1 MRKWLPLTAV
11 CLGAFMLL
19 VDVTIVTVALPD
31 MATDM
36 RTGFSGLQWVMDI
49 YALALAAL
57 LLGAGSLADRI
68 GRRRVYLGG
77 LGLFAAASLA
87 CGLASGPAALI
98 AFRAVQGIGGAAMFA
113 TTMALLSSAYQGRDR
128 GVAGGGGGGGT
139 GAAGPARA
147 PPSARVPQREGV
159 GGADPGAAAAA
170 GPIIGGL
177 LTEQFGWRWIF
188 FINLPVCALAVYVTL
203 RAVTESRDPHAK
215 GLDLPG
221 MVTFTTGAAA
231 VTYALIRVGENGWT
245 SATTLGLFALSA
257 AAFAAF
263 VLVELRSSRPMLD
276 LSLFRSPTFV
286 AVMAAA
292 LLMSGAAFGYMMFI
306 SLWLQSAEG
315 LGPVAAG
322 MTVLPLSLAAFVV
335 AAVTG
340 KLMHGA
346 PARLTIGG
354 GLFLIGAGALLQG
367 WMLDDGDGW
376 TALAAGLAV
385 TGVGVGMISPA
396 LAAAAMG
403 AVPPAR
409 AGMAG
414 GALNTARQL
423 GMALGI
429 AVLGAVFQSGLE
441 DGLAGSGQ
449 PHGTAEA
456 LAGGGAARLL
466 HTVPAAREWVDAA
479 FASGLRDT
487 FWVSG
492 AMGLAGVVIVL
503 ALVRRPAAA
512 PQGPQGSNGPVGPRS
527 GKDPAAE
534 RAAA

>member
-19 VDVTIVTVALPD
+19 VDVTIVMVALPGMAAD
-31 MATDM
+31 MASGSSLG
-36 RTGFSGLQWVMDI
+36 GFAGLQWVVDV

-87 CGLASGPAALI
+87 CGLATGPAELI

-128 GVAGGGGGGGT
+128 GTAFGVW
-139 GAAGPARA
+139 GA
-147 PPSARVPQREGV
+147 VN
-159 GGADPGAAAAA
+159 GAAAAA

-177 LTEQFGWRWIF
+177 LTEHFGWRWIF
-188 FINLPVCALAVYVTL
+188 FVNLPVCALAVAVTL
-203 RAVTESRDPHAK
+203 KSVAESRAPRAK

-221 MVTFTTGAAA
+221 MAAFTTGAAA

-245 SATTLGLFALSA
+245 GSATLGLLGLGA

-263 VLVELRSSRPMLD
+263 VLVELRSPRPMLD
-276 LSLFRSPTFV
+276 LSLFRSRTFV

-292 LLMSGAAFGYMMFI
+292 LLLSGAAFSYLMYV

-315 LGPVAAG
+315 MGPVSAG
-322 MTVLPLSLAAFVV
+322 LVLVPLSISSFAVSAV
-335 AAVTG
+335 AG
-340 KLMHGA
+340 RLLHGA

-354 GLFLIGAGALLQG
+354 GLLLIGTGALLQA
-367 WMLDDGDGW
+367 WMTDAGDGW
-376 TALAAGLAV
+376 SALVPGLVV
-385 TGVGVGMISPA
+385 TGIGVGMATPA

-403 AVPPAR
+403 AVAPAR

-423 GMALGI
+423 GMAFGV
-429 AVLGAVFQSGLE
+429 AVLGAVFQAGLA
-441 DGLAGSGQ
+441 DGLSGSGQ
-449 PHGTAEA
+449 GHGTAEA
-456 LAGGGAARLL
+456 LASGRAGELLAAG
-466 HTVPAAREWVDAA
+466 PAARVLVDEA
-479 FASGLRDT
+479 FASGLRET
-487 FWVSG
+487 FLVSG
-492 AMGLAGVVIVL
+492 LMGLAG
-503 ALVRRPAAA
+503 ALVVLVLVRTAARAQGSVQAPAAA
-512 PQGPQGSNGPVGPRS
+512 PAGRADTGER
-527 GKDPAAE
+527 AAE
-534 RAAA
+534 RTSA

>member
-11 CLGAFMLL
+11 SLGAFMLL

-36 RTGFSGLQWVMDI
+36 NTGFAGLQWVMDI

-77 LGLFAAASLA
+77 LAVFAAASLA
-87 CGLASGPAALI
+87 CGLATGPVLLI

-128 GVAGGGGGGGT
+128 GIAFGVW
-139 GAAGPARA
+139 GA
-147 PPSARVPQREGV
+147 VN
-159 GGADPGAAAAA
+159 GAAAAA

-177 LTEQFGWRWIF
+177 LTEHFGWRWIF
-188 FINLPVCALAVYVTL
+188 FINLPVCALAVWVTL
-203 RAVTESRDPHAK
+203 KAVAESRNPHAK

-221 MVTFTTGAAA
+221 MVTFTAGAGI
-231 VTYALIRVGENGWT
+231 VTYALIRVAENGWT
-245 SATTLGLFALSA
+245 SAATLGLLGLGA
-257 AAFAAF
+257 ACFAAF
-263 VLVELRSSRPMLD
+263 VLVELRTAHPMLD

-286 AVMAAA
+286 AVMAGG
-292 LLMSGAAFGYMMFI
+292 LLLSGAAFSYLMYV

-315 LGPVAAG
+315 MGPVQAG
-322 MTVLPLSLAAFVV
+322 LVLVPLSLAAFLVSAV
-335 AAVTG
+335 AG
-340 KLMHGA
+340 RLLHGA
-346 PARLTIGG
+346 PARLSIGG
-354 GLFLIGAGALLQG
+354 GLLLIGAGALLQA
-367 WMLDDGDGW
+367 WMLDAGDGW
-376 TALAAGLAV
+376 TALVPGLV
-385 TGVGVGMISPA
+385 LTGVGVGMATPP

-403 AVPPAR
+403 TVAPAR

-423 GMALGI
+423 GNALGI
-429 AVLGAVFQSGLE
+429 AVLGALFQAGLTS
-441 DGLAGSGQ
+441 GLAGSGQ

-456 LAGGGAARLL
+456 LASGGAGRFLAAG
-466 HTVPAAREWVDAA
+466 PQAREWVEAA

-487 FWVSG
+487 FVASG
-492 AMGLAGVVIVL
+492 VMGLVG
-503 ALVRRPAAA
+503 ALVVVLLIRPARGTGASLPA
-512 PQGPQGSNGPVGPRS
+512 QAKGATGSTT
-527 GKDPAAE
+527 E
-534 RAAA
+534 RASA

>member
-31 MATDM
+31 MAADM
-36 RTGFSGLQWVMDI
+36 RTGFSGLQWVMDG

-87 CGLASGPAALI
+87 CGLAQGPAALI

-128 GVAGGGGGGGT
+128 GVAFGVW
-139 GAAGPARA
+139 GA
-147 PPSARVPQREGV
+147 VN
-159 GGADPGAAAAA
+159 GAAAAA

-203 RAVTESRDPHAK
+203 KAVTESRDPHAK

-221 MVTFTTGAAA
+221 MATFTAGAAA
-231 VTYALIRVGENGWT
+231 VTYALIRGGENGWT
-245 SATTLGLFALSA
+245 SAGTLGLFALGA
-257 AAFAAF
+257 ASFAAF
-263 VLVELRSSRPMLD
+263 VLVELRGSRPMLD
-276 LSLFRSPTFV
+276 LSLFRSPVFV
-286 AVMAAA
+286 AVMTAS
-292 LLMSGAAFGYMMFI
+292 LLMSGAAFGYLMYV
-306 SLWLQSAEG
+306 SLWLQTGEG
-315 LGPVAAG
+315 MGPVGAG
-322 MTVLPLSLAAFVV
+322 LALLPLSLAGFVV
-335 AAVTG
+335 AAASG
-340 KLMHGA
+340 KLLHGA
-346 PARLTIGG
+346 SPRITIGG
-354 GLFLIGAGALLQG
+354 GLLLIAAGALLQG
-367 WMLDDGDGW
+367 WMLDAGDGW
-376 TALAAGLAV
+376 TALVPGLAV
-385 TGVGVGMISPA
+385 TGVGVGLISPA

-429 AVLGAVFQSGLE
+429 AVLGAVFHTGLA

-449 PHGTAEA
+449 PQGTAAA

-466 HTVPAAREWVDAA
+466 DTVPGAGPWVEAA
-479 FASGLRDT
+479 FANGLRDT

-492 AMGLAGVVIVL
+492 AMGLAGALVL
-503 ALVRRPAAA
+503 FVLVRRPAALAAA
-512 PQGPQGSNGPVGPRS
+512 PSAAAAPAPAGAPAAVPVPVPVPGQGSG
-527 GKDPAAE
+527 AAD
-534 RAAA
+534 RAAGSAAV

>member
-31 MATDM
+31 MAADM
-36 RTGFSGLQWVMDI
+36 QTGFAGLQWVMDV

-87 CGLASGPAALI
+87 CGLADGPGALI

-128 GVAGGGGGGGT
+128 GVAFGVW
-139 GAAGPARA
+139 GAV
-147 PPSARVPQREGV
+147 S
-159 GGADPGAAAAA
+159 GAAAAA
-170 GPIIGGL
+170 GPIVGGL

-188 FINLPVCALAVYVTL
+188 FVNLPVCALAVYVTL
-203 RAVTESRDPHAK
+203 KAVTESRDPHTEGASHR
-215 GLDLPG
+215 LDLPG
-221 MVTFTTGAAA
+221 MAAFTTGAAA

-245 SATTLGLFALSA
+245 SVTTLGLFALGA

-263 VLVELRSSRPMLD
+263 VLVELRSPRPMLD
-276 LSLFRSPTFV
+276 LSLFRSPAFV
-286 AVMAAA
+286 GVMAAA
-292 LLMSGAAFGYMMFI
+292 LLMSGAAFGYLMYI
-306 SLWLQSAEG
+306 SLWLQTAEG
-315 LGPVAAG
+315 MGPVDAG
-322 MTVLPLSLAAFVV
+322 LVLVPLSLASFTVS
-335 AAVTG
+335 AATG
-340 KLMHGA
+340 KLTHGA
-346 PARLTIGG
+346 PARITIGG
-354 GLFLIGAGALLQG
+354 GLFLVGAGALLQG
-367 WMLDDGDGW
+367 WMLDAGDGW
-376 TALAAGLAV
+376 PALVAGLVV
-385 TGVGVGMISPA
+385 TGVGVGLMAPA

-429 AVLGAVFQSGLE
+429 AVLGGVFQSGLA
-441 DGLAGSGQ
+441 DGLDGSGQ

-456 LAGGGAARLL
+456 LASGGAGRLL
-466 HTVPAAREWVDAA
+466 HAAPAAEEWVEAA

-492 AMGLAGVVIVL
+492 AMGLVGALIVVV
-503 ALVRRPAAA
+503 LVRRPAPA
-512 PQGPQGSNGPVGPRS
+512 PRATAPGASAGGTSARGASAQGGTARRAVA
-527 GKDPAAE
+527 PAPE
-534 RAAA
+534 RTSA